1 MSITLDD
8 LKIARFYEG
17 VPEDQLE
24 RLKAF
29 RSRFPYKE
37 MQGKGHVWRYIDTRE
52 GDPTIF
58 ILAGGTTVAEISFN
72 TIEHLAQKY
81 RVIAPDYPA
90 IQNLKDLFRGYLE
103 MGDWLGVERFVLMG
117 GSYGGWLAQS
127 FVRYAP
133 ERIDKLVLSAIGP
146 PNPENSRQLARML
159 WLLRLMPI
167 GVLRALMNR
176 SFTRLAGEGELEPE
190 RVLMMAQLKEI
201 MFAHVGRKDI
211 LAALIRLIDQTENY
225 DFSPN
230 DLKEWSGRILILM
243 GAEDPSTPPDKRE
256 AMATLYPQAK
266 VMVFE
271 GADHTMAL
279 THRQAYYSAIDDFLA
294 RKKSPS

>member
-1 MSITLDD
+1 MTLMLNDPR
-8 LKIARFYEG
+8 IARFYEG
-17 VPEDQLE
+17 VPNNQLE

-29 RSRFPYKE
+29 RLRFPRKE
-37 MQGKGHVWRYIDTRE
+37 MQGKEHVWRYIDTRE

-81 RVIAPDYPA
+81 RVIAPDYPP

-103 MGDWLGVERFVLMG
+103 MVDRLGVKRFVLMG

-176 SFTRLAGEGELEPE
+176 SFTHLAGEGELEPE

-201 MFAHVGRKDI
+201 MYTLVERKDI

-225 DFSPN
+225 GFGPD
-230 DLKEWSGRILILM
+230 DLKEWYGRILILM

-266 VMVFE
+266 VVVFE

-279 THRQAYYSAIDDFLA
+279 THRQAYYGAIDNFLA
-294 RKKSPS
+294 SK